1 MRETSHNTEMLAPDT
16 QPQRTLRLAWTLLLL
31 AFGIFC
37 ALLLTASYTAWSYH
51 AQATGERTG
60 TLIVRSPVG
69 LVTFQREGRTIPERA
84 QDGQTLAEGSQ
95 VYIAPSAGYGQ
106 AATIRLFDQS
116 TLDMWADTTLL
127 LRELRTSR
135 WNSSHQTVVLEQR
148 SGYVRYDLRN
158 DQPYETTTFLVHI
171 GEAYVELRPGGSYS
185 IEIIDGERQLH
196 LVNNSQR
203 MPGRVDVAVR
213 TGSAELHSQ
222 NHTQTILAGQRIEIN
237 PAGIPSRVQPA
248 LWELIEDGDFSAFSV
263 EEYNN
268 TTLSSPLETQA
279 DLIRSDTWQVYSG
292 PADAETYGYFHVSP
306 ACQPPQKDTDCSL
319 AERTNV
325 AWFIRS
331 GNPTKPFVTGVRQVL
346 GSDNQGIDISEYR
359 SLLFSVWVRVLY
371 QSVELTGDE
380 GAECPVM
387 IRFLTKQNS
396 PIDKEQERVVCF
408 YTSTDP
414 TGEPERY
421 PGITYYHI
429 QPYEWYQL
437 QLDLRAEDWMPDVR
451 YLRSVEIYANG
462 HEYNSRVTSVSLIG
476 SHYPPRTGQG
486 GCTIFG
492 AGGCHP

>member
-1 MRETSHNTEMLAPDT
+1 LAPLA
-16 QPQRTLRLAWTLLLL
+16 QPQRTLKLAWTLLLL
-31 AFGIFC
+31 AFGVFC

-51 AQATGERTG
+51 AQATTERTG

-84 QDGQTLAEGSQ
+84 QDGQTLTEGSQ
-95 VYIAPSAGYGQ
+95 VHIASSAGYGQ

-135 WNSSHQTVVLEQR
+135 WNASHQTVVLEQR
-148 SGYVRYDLRN
+148 DGYVRYDLRN
-158 DQPYETTTFLVHI
+158 DQPYETTSFLVAI
-171 GEAYVELRPGGSYS
+171 GDAFVELRPGGSYS
-185 IEIIDGERQLH
+185 IEIIDGERQVRLIDAS
-196 LVNNSQR
+196 LR

-213 TGSAELHSQ
+213 TGSAKLHSQ
-222 NHTQTILAGQRIEIN
+222 SHTQNILAGQRVEIDQ
-237 PAGIPSRVQPA
+237 AGIPSRVKPA
-248 LWELIEDGDFSAFSV
+248 LWELIDDGDFSAFSV

-268 TTLSSPLETQA
+268 TTLSASTDMQPSLV
-279 DLIRSDTWQVYSG
+279 RSDTWQVYSG
-292 PADAETYGYFHVSP
+292 PADAESYGYFNVSP
-306 ACQPPQKDTDCSL
+306 ACMPPQKDNDCPP

-331 GNPTKPFVTGVRQVL
+331 GDQTKPFVTGVRQVL
-346 GSDNQGIDISEYR
+346 GSNNQGIDISEYR
-359 SLLFSVWVRVLY
+359 SLLFSIWVRVLY
-371 QSVELTGDE
+371 QSVEMTGDE

-396 PIDKEQERVVCF
+396 PIDKEQERVICF
-408 YTSTDP
+408 YTSNDT
-414 TGEPERY
+414 TREPERY
-421 PGITYYHI
+421 PGITYYRI
-429 QPYEWYQL
+429 LPYEWYQL
-437 QLDLRAEDWMPDVR
+437 QLDLRAQDWMPDVR

-462 HEYNSRVTSVSLIG
+462 HEYNSRVTGVSLIG

-492 AGGCHP
+492 AGGCQP